1 MKRIFLLAGEVS
13 GDHHGAGLMRA
24 LLGADAT
31 LQIEAIGGPEMAQV
45 RGSSEVQDWLADA
58 AVLGL
63 WEVLKK
69 YPYFRRQM
77 RELSARLHADPPD
90 AVVLIDYPG
99 FNLRLAENLRKRGFQ
114 GKLIYY
120 ISPQVWAW
128 KKGRIPKMARLLD
141 LMICLFPFEVPLFEN
156 SGLKAICCGHPLVD
170 ELTEAQ
176 RDPQLVG
183 LLPGSREH
191 EVAELFP
198 VLLGAAAIL
207 HGKHPELRFTT
218 AAASPERATQM
229 REILA
234 EDGIDPSLVEIREGE
249 GAARAIMA
257 TTHTAAVASGTAT
270 LESAAHGLPYCLVYK
285 VNWLTYRVGRAV
297 VELDHIG
304 MANILAGREVVR
316 ELLQADCNSTA
327 VAEELER
334 LVSDAAYRAQVET
347 GLGEVREQLGEPGAS
362 ERAARAILEEFG

>member
-1 MKRIFLLAGEVS
+1 ME
-13 GDHHGAGLMRA
+13 A
-24 LLGADAT
+24 LLEADPSLRLEAT
-31 LQIEAIGGPEMAQV
+31 GGPEMAAV
-45 RGSSEVQDWLADA
+45 PGTRGGDDWLANA

-63 WEVLKK
+63 WEVLRK
-69 YPYFRRQM
+69 YRYFRRQM
-77 RELSARLHADPPD
+77 REVTARLLTDPPD

-99 FNLRLAENLRKRGFQ
+99 FNLRLAERLRKRGFE
-114 GKLIYY
+114 GKILYY

-141 LMICLFPFEVPLFEN
+141 LVICLFPFEVPLFED
-156 SGLKAICCGHPLVD
+156 SGLAAVCCGHPLVD

-191 EVAELFP
+191 EIAELFP
-198 VLLGAAAIL
+198 VLLGAATIL
-207 HGKHPELRFTT
+207 RRRHPELRFVT

-229 REILA
+229 RKILA
-234 EDGIDPSLVEIREGE
+234 GDGIDSSLVEVREDE
-249 GAARAIMA
+249 GAARSIMA
-257 TTHTAAVASGTAT
+257 TAQAAAVASGTAT

-297 VELDHIG
+297 VELEHIG

-316 ELLQADCNSTA
+316 ELLQADCNNTA

-334 LVSDAAYRAQVET
+334 LISDHAYRAQVEA
-347 GLGEVREQLGEPGAS
+347 GVLEARKQLGEPGAS
-362 ERAARAILEEFG
+362 ARAARAILDRLPS